1 MLNSDQVQS
10 ALERYSQKDSLVD
23 CRGGMKGKERLIDD
37 WWIVYIDWE
46 GDDFGSGMHTNWKL
60 ETIVLS
66 EVN

>member
-10 ALERYSQKDSLVD
+10 ALERYSQKDLLVD
-23 CRGGMKGKERLIDD
+23 CRGGMKERLIDD
-37 WWIVYIDWE
+37 CWIVYIDWE